1 MESEYHI
8 HIGKT
13 GESDVLV
20 SFIDEYGDN
29 TELIWIWD
37 PVERYVFREDLST
50 IAIGDSDQ
58 DAEQDMHL
66 EADAD
71 LVTNLEDYVGLWEY
85 QGENRWLRIHD
96 DFTWEFVNDQDDV
109 IASTGNRLP
118 PLVRSIR
125 TPLTVRSSCRV
136 SPLPSK

>member
-1 MESEYHI
+1 M
-8 HIGKT
+8 
-13 GESDVLV
+13 LV

-109 IASTGNRLP
+109 IESGTLWWKKTESPFTLMEAVTPCSLTL
-118 PLVRSIR
+118 RSAAI
-125 TPLTVRSSCRV
+125 
-136 SPLPSK
+136 